1 MIWIP
6 TISIRGKHARLSEKL
21 TSIVAY
27 IAHITHYRVA
37 LRTRLKAN
45 KVRSTRTLHIIPT
58 FAAIEWLVT
67 VECSV

>member
-6 TISIRGKHARLSEKL
+6 TISIRGKHVRLSENL
-21 TSIVAY
+21 PSIVAC
-27 IAHITHYRVA
+27 IAHTTHYRVV
-37 LRTRLKAN
+37 LRTCLKAN
-45 KVRSTRTLHIIPT
+45 KVRSKRTLHMIPT